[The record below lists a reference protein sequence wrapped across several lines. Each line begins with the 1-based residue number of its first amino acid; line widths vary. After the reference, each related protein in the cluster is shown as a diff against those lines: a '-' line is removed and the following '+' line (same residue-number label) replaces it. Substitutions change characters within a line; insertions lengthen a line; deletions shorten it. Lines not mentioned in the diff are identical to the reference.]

1 MSSNDFDGPQ
11 IRLILYVAA
20 VKMAPPLQKQKVTGR
35 RPPLSLR
42 AKKGQ
47 NGKVHLSRNV
57 LNIQGLD
64 LLSRAATT
72 NRCVFIVT
80 RKA

>member
-11 IRLILYVAA
+11 IRSILYVVA

-35 RPPLSLR
+35 RPLVFTG
-42 AKKGQ
+42 KKGQ
-47 NGKVHLSRNV
+47 NGKVHLSCKV
-57 LNIQGLD
+57 LIVQELD

-72 NRCVFIVT
+72 NRCDFNVT
-80 RKA
+80 RKV

>member
-11 IRLILYVAA
+11 IRSILYVVA

-35 RPPLSLR
+35 RPPVFTG
-42 AKKGQ
+42 KKGQ

-64 LLSRAATT
+64 LLSSAATT
-72 NRCVFIVT
+72 NRCDFIVT